1 MFMSVGQPSLVRRLR
16 QIQHCS
22 RMFMTVRQPSSVR
35 HRWVTCV
42 LGIFDHFQYC
52 LPEAFLSETKF
63 DAFSDESHLLTATHC
78 INQYRPE
85 ELRVSGEEKLLIH
98 SPKIFLYI
106 HVELERWRM
115 NTKRRKPL
123 FICHG
128 FSSNLEIH
136 IRN

>member
-1 MFMSVGQPSLVRRLR
+1 MFTSVGQPSLVRRLR
-16 QIQHCS
+16 QIRHCS

-52 LPEAFLSETKF
+52 LHEAFLSETKF

-85 ELRVSGEEKLLIH
+85 ELRVRGEAKILLKTFLCLVFPPDPSRGVGRAYGYRIP
-98 SPKIFLYI
+98 PKPGDG
-106 HVELERWRM
+106 H
-115 NTKRRKPL
+115 PL
-123 FICHG
+123 
-128 FSSNLEIH
+128 S
-136 IRN
+136 